1 MNCSPKSPIEVWGS
15 AMRSSGDAFECLE
28 CFIDMLREAGCR
40 EVTPLL
46 SWPFGRGVSV
56 LCVLVSCLLMPGAL
70 VSCQR

>member
-15 AMRSSGDAFECLE
+15 ATRSSGDAFECLE

>member
-1 MNCSPKSPIEVWGS
+1 MSCSPKSSIEVWGS
-15 AMRSSGDAFECLE
+15 AMRSSGGAFERPE